1 MKKLLFILLAWV
13 VMEGLSA
20 QNNDGADM
28 PALLE
33 NKVWKMQ
40 LPQDKQYAMEMEFR
54 DAGWRSVF
62 LYDGKRTET
71 FYSYSLC
78 GDTIKVFESRK
89 NYIIQELTDST
100 LIFQYLPDTLTIGV
114 GPVRCVTD
122 NSLQGQWENENRLDS
137 IWRAEISW
145 NIGVLDMSGS
155 PVKDL
160 STIEPPRW
168 AKWDYDLEKY
178 YTSQMVYPEELLK
191 KNQAG
196 YSIVMFSIDTLGLP
210 HNTYILTSR
219 HKEFDKEVIRLT
231 KELPHCLPCRDKDG
245 KRMKCY
251 YAVYVPFLPQ
261 HYRNRVKADSIA
273 EEEQKHCFVEW
284 EAVSSFQDGEPWS
297 AQNYITRHLKYD
309 PTLLGDKQQ
318 ARGIYTMRINSY
330 GEVYEAKVL
339 RSCGIQ
345 DWDNQ
350 VLEIIRKMPRWTPTI
365 NYYGKGE
372 YRESVW
378 TIPIFFKRNGN
389 LIAHTAESHLEVGV
403 PICYLNEQGDTII
416 PYGKYKFCQTDTIRH
431 IGFVYENRQ
440 NARIVCI
447 DNQGKELFYVYK
459 YDNGPDYIREGLF
472 RIMDEDGWI
481 GFADSLG
488 NVVIKPQFKFA
499 TSFENGKAQA
509 TTSGDAINDGEHSF
523 WKSDEWQLIDHK
535 GDKMIKY
542 VAIRNGTSLKGL
554 QITIFGKQREISQEI
569 SYSYPP
575 DIEFA
580 NNLDVWVNL
589 QDVSFDGKDDILVNL
604 GQYSNQMIQYY
615 DCFVWDETKGQYCK
629 DESFR
634 QIENPQINN
643 EKRCVFSSSRI
654 SAASYSYKR
663 FEFIEGHFIE
673 TAVLTK
679 TFRASKQP
687 PLFTEKQY
695 VKGRGWVTLH
705 KDVPVDK
712 INRDWLSIIMK

>member
-1 MKKLLFILLAWV
+1 MKKLLFILLSWV

-40 LPQDKQYAMEMEFR
+40 LPQDKRYDMEMEFR

-78 GDTIKVFESRK
+78 GDTIKVFESGK
-89 NYIIQELTDST
+89 KYIIQELTDST
-100 LIFQYLPDTLTIGV
+100 LVFQYLPDMLTIGV

-122 NSLQGQWENENRLDS
+122 NSLQGQRQNENRLDS
-137 IWRAEISW
+137 IWRAEIGW

-155 PVKDL
+155 PIKDL

-168 AKWDYDLEKY
+168 AKWNYNLEKY
-178 YTSQMVYPEELLK
+178 YTSQMVYPEDLLK

-196 YSIVMFSIDTLGLP
+196 YSVVMFSIDTLGIP
-210 HNTYILTSR
+210 HNTYILTSK

-231 KELPHCLPCRDKDG
+231 KKLPHCLPCRDKNG
-245 KRMKCY
+245 KRIKCY

-261 HYRNRVKADSIA
+261 HYRDRVKADSTA

-284 EAVSSFQDGEPWS
+284 EAVSSFQDGKPQS
-297 AQNYITRHLKYD
+297 AENYITRHLKYD

-318 ARGIYTMRINSY
+318 VRGIYTMRINSY

-378 TIPIFFKRNGN
+378 TVPIFFKRNGN
-389 LIAHTAESHLEVGV
+389 LIVHTAESHLEAGV
-403 PICYLNEQGDTII
+403 PICYLNEQGDTIV
-416 PYGKYKFCQTDTIRH
+416 PYGKYKFCQTDTIRN
-431 IGFVYENRQ
+431 IGFVYENKQ

-447 DNQGKELFYVYK
+447 DNQGKELFYVFK
-459 YDNGPDYIREGLF
+459 YDNGPDYVHEGLF
-472 RIMDEDGWI
+472 RIMDENGLI

-499 TSFENGKAQA
+499 TPFENGKAQT
-509 TTSGDAINDGEHSF
+509 TTSGKANDDGEHSF
-523 WKSDEWQLIDHK
+523 WSSDEWQLVDC
-535 GDKMIKY
+535 
-542 VAIRNGTSLKGL
+542 NGTKLMKYTVVRDGTDLKGL
-554 QITIFGKQREISQEI
+554 QITLFDKQGKTAQEI
-569 SYSYPP
+569 SYSYPS

-580 NNLDVWVNL
+580 NNLNVWANL
-589 QDVSFDGKDDILVNL
+589 QDVNFDGKDDILVNL
-604 GQYSNQMIQYY
+604 GRYGNQMIQYY
-615 DCFVWDETKGQYCK
+615 DCLVWDKTKKQYHK
-629 DESFR
+629 DVSFK
-634 QIENPQINN
+634 QIGNPQISK
-643 EKRCVFSSSRI
+643 EKQCVFSSSRI

-663 FEFIEGHFIE
+663 FEFINEHFIE
-673 TAVLTK
+673 TAALTQ
-679 TFRASKQP
+679 TFSASKQP

-695 VKGRGWVTLH
+695 VKGKGLVTLY
-705 KDVPVDK
+705 KDVSVDK

>member
-196 YSIVMFSIDTLGLP
+196 YSVVMFSIDTLGLP

-542 VAIRNGTSLKGL
+542 VAIRNGTSLKWL

-673 TAVLTK
+673 TAVLTQ

>member
-196 YSIVMFSIDTLGLP
+196 YSVVMFSIDTLGLP

-350 VLEIIRKMPRWTPTI
+350 VLEIIRKVPRWTPTI

-673 TAVLTK
+673 TAVLTQ

>member
-196 YSIVMFSIDTLGLP
+196 YSVVMFSIDTLGLP

-634 QIENPQINN
+634 QIEYPQINN

-673 TAVLTK
+673 TAVLTQ

>member
-62 LYDGKRTET
+62 LYDGKRKET

-100 LIFQYLPDTLTIGV
+100 LVFQYLPDTLTIGV
-114 GPVRCVTD
+114 GPVRCMTD
-122 NSLQGQWENENRLDS
+122 NSLQGQRQNENRLDS
-137 IWRAEISW
+137 IWCAEIGW

-155 PVKDL
+155 PIKDL

-168 AKWDYDLEKY
+168 AKWNYDLEKY

-196 YSIVMFSIDTLGLP
+196 YSVVMFSIDTLGLP

-273 EEEQKHCFVEW
+273 EEEQKHCFGEW

-673 TAVLTK
+673 TAVLTQ

>member
-196 YSIVMFSIDTLGLP
+196 YSVVMFSIDTLGLP

-509 TTSGDAINDGEHSF
+509 TTSGDTINDGEHSF

-580 NNLDVWVNL
+580 NNLDAWVNL

-673 TAVLTK
+673 TAVLTQ

>member
-100 LIFQYLPDTLTIGV
+100 LIFQYLSDTLTIGV

-196 YSIVMFSIDTLGLP
+196 YSVVMFSIDTLGLP

-542 VAIRNGTSLKGL
+542 VAIRNGTILKGL

-634 QIENPQINN
+634 QIENLQINN

-673 TAVLTK
+673 TAVLTQ

>member
-196 YSIVMFSIDTLGLP
+196 YSVVMFSIDTLGLP

-604 GQYSNQMIQYY
+604 SQYSNQMIQYY

-673 TAVLTK
+673 TAVLTQ
-679 TFRASKQP
+679 TFRVSKQP

>member
-178 YTSQMVYPEELLK
+178 YTSQMVYSEELLK

-196 YSIVMFSIDTLGLP
+196 YSVVMFSIDTLGLP

-673 TAVLTK
+673 TAVLTQ

>member
-114 GPVRCVTD
+114 GPVKCVTD

-196 YSIVMFSIDTLGLP
+196 YSVVMFSIDTLGLP

-673 TAVLTK
+673 TAVLTQ

>member
-196 YSIVMFSIDTLGLP
+196 YSVVMFSIDTLGLP

-673 TAVLTK
+673 TAVLTQ

-695 VKGRGWVTLH
+695 VKGWGWVTLH

>member
-1 MKKLLFILLAWV
+1 MKKFLYILLSWV
-13 VMEGLSA
+13 VIGGLSA
-20 QNNDGADM
+20 QNNKCVDM
-28 PALLE
+28 SALLE
-33 NKVWKMQ
+33 NKVWKVQ
-40 LPQDKQYAMEMEFR
+40 LPRDKQYAMEMEFR

-62 LYDGKRTET
+62 LYDGKRKET

-100 LIFQYLPDTLTIGV
+100 LVFQYLPDSLTIGV

-122 NSLQGQWENENRLDS
+122 NSLQGQRENENRLDS

-155 PVKDL
+155 PIKDL

-178 YTSQMVYPEELLK
+178 YTSQMVYPEEPLK

-196 YSIVMFSIDTLGLP
+196 YSVVMFSIDTLGLP

-261 HYRNRVKADSIA
+261 HYRDRVKADSIA

-318 ARGIYTMRINSY
+318 ARGIYTMRIDSY

-350 VLEIIRKMPRWTPTI
+350 VLEIIKKMPRWTPTI

-372 YRESVW
+372 YRKSVW
-378 TIPIFFKRNGN
+378 TIPIFFKRNRS
-389 LIAHTAESHLEVGV
+389 LIARTAEKHLEVDV
-403 PICYLNEQGDTII
+403 PVCYLNERGDTIV
-416 PYGKYKFCQTDTIRH
+416 PYGKYRFCQTDTIRN

-447 DNQGKELFYVYK
+447 DNQGKELFYAFQ
-459 YDNGPDYIREGLF
+459 YDNGADYVREGLF
-472 RIMDEDGWI
+472 RITDDKGLI
-481 GFADSLG
+481 GFADTLG
-488 NVVIKPQFKFA
+488 NIVIKPQFKFA
-499 TSFENGKAQA
+499 FPFKNGKAKV
-509 TTSGDAINDGEHSF
+509 TFSG
-523 WKSDEWQLIDHK
+523 
-535 GDKMIKY
+535 
-542 VAIRNGTSLKGL
+542 
-554 QITIFGKQREISQEI
+554 
-569 SYSYPP
+569 
-575 DIEFA
+575 
-580 NNLDVWVNL
+580 
-589 QDVSFDGKDDILVNL
+589 
-604 GQYSNQMIQYY
+604 
-615 DCFVWDETKGQYCK
+615 
-629 DESFR
+629 ES
-634 QIENPQINN
+634 
-643 EKRCVFSSSRI
+643 
-654 SAASYSYKR
+654 
-663 FEFIEGHFIE
+663 
-673 TAVLTK
+673 
-679 TFRASKQP
+679 
-687 PLFTEKQY
+687 
-695 VKGRGWVTLH
+695 
-705 KDVPVDK
+705 KDVPDSNGEEHYWDSSDWFYIDK
-712 INRDWLSIIMK
+712 NGKMLKQ

>member
-122 NSLQGQWENENRLDS
+122 NSPQGQWENENRLDS

-196 YSIVMFSIDTLGLP
+196 YSVVMFSIDTLGLP

-673 TAVLTK
+673 TAVLTQ

>member
-196 YSIVMFSIDTLGLP
+196 YSVVMFSIDTLGLP

-372 YRESVW
+372 YRESVR

-673 TAVLTK
+673 TAVLTQ